1 MYLIQAQP
9 SPLALLLVAPDQGSS
24 TNLAIAGAV
33 LVCLVLVAWFTFLN
47 ARQLYK
53 LRRELDPVRQL
64 DAIEQHLARLVG
76 DEGSPELRRVEHVL
90 VDIRDGQKRFEERI
104 VSLTESQ
111 GRAASA
117 GEAPIPG
124 AGLSHTAGLAERV
137 VTRLLAMGFERI
149 EVLSSTEEQAK
160 LLEEGGSLVVE
171 ARRGGSLH
179 KGRVSIENGG
189 IASVQLRSAFQAFP

>member
-1 MYLIQAQP
+1 MHSTHALPLLWATP
-9 SPLALLLVAPDQGSS
+9 DLDSGTFLALAGVLLACLGLVA
-24 TNLAIAGAV
+24 L
-33 LVCLVLVAWFTFLN
+33 FTLLT
-47 ARQLYK
+47 ARQLAK

-64 DAIEQHLARLVG
+64 GTIEQHLAKLVG
-76 DEGSPELRRVEHVL
+76 GEGSPELRRVEHVL

-104 VSLTESQ
+104 VGLTETQ

-117 GEAPIPG
+117 GETPPMA
-124 AGLSHTAGLAERV
+124 AGFTHSAGLAERV

-149 EVLSSTEEQAK
+149 EVLSSVEEQAT

-179 KGRVSIENGG
+179 KGRVQVENGG
-189 IASVQLRSAFQAFP
+189 IVDVELRSAFSTFP